1 MPLRLAAIHTG
12 VSPPNPGAKPGR
24 LSSALPPRAKK
35 VTRIAFPGLSQS
47 NERTALVEGDTQ
59 YSYRQA
65 NARIDRFAA
74 GLLNTKMDLEE
85 ERIAVLIPAGLD
97 YVTALHGIWRAG
109 GIAIPLNVAA
119 AEPELEHYL
128 ANAGVTRVITSHKD
142 RVAVSRLAWNKPG
155 NEGVP
160 ALDEGRMPSFPTC
173 SLRASAAASAA
184 NTPSLPAAHQRRGN
198 PRRMPNIDVLQVES
212 LLADEP
218 GELPAIETSRRAM
231 IVFTSGTTGK
241 PKGVVVT
248 HKAIHAQIVS
258 LIEAWQWSE
267 TDVIP
272 LFLPL
277 HHMHGIINV
286 LSCALW
292 CGATVHA
299 MPKLD
304 LARLCDQVA
313 RGTYSVFMAVP
324 TIYVKLAGYFE
335 QLEAAERKAVCAGFS
350 RMRLNVSGSAACP
363 VKVFK
368 KWRELTGQMLL
379 ERYGTTET
387 GMAISN
393 PFCGERRAGH
403 VGQALPGV
411 NVQLFDEDDERITG
425 DGKQGEIRIKG
436 DGVFKEYWGNKAA
449 TRESFRDGWFCTGD
463 IAVIEGGS
471 YRIMGRSSVDIIK
484 SGGYKLSAL
493 EIEDVLLNHRDIC
506 EVAVVGVPDDTWG
519 ESVTAFVTVHE
530 GANFDFAGLK
540 KWCAGK
546 MSAYKIPKRLKILDS
561 LPRNSM
567 GKVIKTALRALP

>member
-1 MPLRLAAIHTG
+1 MPLRLAATDTS
-12 VSPPNPGAKPGR
+12 VSPPKPGIKPSR
-24 LSSALPPRAKK
+24 LSSALPPRAKT
-35 VTRIAFPGLSQS
+35 VTRTAFPGLSDS

-59 YSYRQA
+59 YSYSQA

-74 GLLNTKMDLEE
+74 GLLNTKKDLEE

-119 AEPELEHYL
+119 AGPELEHFL
-128 ANAGVTRVITSHKD
+128 ANASVTRVITSHKD
-142 RVAVSRLAWNKPG
+142 RVAVSRLAWDSPG
-155 NEGVP
+155 P
-160 ALDEGRMPSFPTC
+160 
-173 SLRASAAASAA
+173 RASPPSSRAGCPRSQRVSLASA
-184 NTPSLPAAHQRRGN
+184 QRRLGQ
-198 PRRMPNIDVLQVES
+198 MPNIDVLEVES

-304 LARLCDQVA
+304 LARLCEQVA
-313 RGTYSVFMAVP
+313 RGTYTVFMAVP

-335 QLEAAERKAVCAGFS
+335 QLDALEREAVCAGFG

-393 PFCGERRAGH
+393 PYCGERRAGY

-411 NVQLFDEDDERITG
+411 TVQLFDDGDERITG
-425 DGKQGEIRIKG
+425 DGAQGEIRIMG

-449 TRESFRDGWFCTGD
+449 TRESFRDSWFCTGD
-463 IAVIEGGS
+463 IAVIEEGS

-493 EIEDVLLNHRDIC
+493 EVEDVLLNHRDIC

-519 ESVTAFVTVHE
+519 ECVAAFATVHE
-530 GANFDFAGLK
+530 GASLDIADLK

-567 GKVIKTALRALP
+567 GKVIKTALPKLL

>member
-1 MPLRLAAIHTG
+1 MSLRFTATDTG
-12 VSPPNPGAKPGR
+12 VSPPKPGIGPSR
-24 LSSALPPRAKK
+24 LSSALPPRAKT
-35 VTRIAFPGLSQS
+35 VTRTAFPGLSDS
-47 NERTALVEGDTQ
+47 NERIALVEGDAQ
-59 YSYRQA
+59 YSYRQT

-74 GLLNTKMDLEE
+74 GLLNGKKDLDE
-85 ERIAVLIPAGLD
+85 ERIAVLVPAGLD

-128 ANAGVTRVITSHKD
+128 SNAGVTRVIANHKD
-142 RVAVSRLAWNKPG
+142 QVAVSRLAWNNPG
-155 NEGVP
+155 NEGVL
-160 ALDEGRMPSFPTC
+160 ALDGGQDALS
-173 SLRASAAASAA
+173 
-184 NTPSLPAAHQRRGN
+184 PSLSTARQRRGN
-198 PRRMPNIDVLQVES
+198 PRRMPNIDVLEVES
-212 LLADEP
+212 LLAGEP
-218 GELPAIETSRRAM
+218 GELPAIEPSRRAM

-248 HKAIHAQIVS
+248 HKAIHAQIAS

-304 LARLCDQVA
+304 LARLCEQAA

-324 TIYVKLAGYFE
+324 TIYVKLIAWLKE
-335 QLEAAERKAVCAGFS
+335 LEAVEQKAVCDGFG

-363 VKVFK
+363 GGVFNQ
-368 KWRELTGQMLL
+368 WRELTGQLLL

-393 PFCGERRAGH
+393 PYRGERRAGR

-411 NVQLFDEDDERITG
+411 TVQLFDEHDEPITK
-425 DGKQGEIRIKG
+425 DGAQGEIRIKG

-449 TRESFRDGWFCTGD
+449 TRESFRNGWFCTGD
-463 IAVIEGGS
+463 IAVVEQGS

-493 EIEDVLLNHRDIC
+493 EIEDILLNHHYIR

-519 ESVTAFVTVHE
+519 ECVTAFVTVHE
-530 GANFDFAGLK
+530 GANLDFTGLK
-540 KWCAGK
+540 QWCAGR
-546 MSAYKIPKRLKILDS
+546 MSAYKIPKRLKILDF

-567 GKVIKTALRALP
+567 GKVIKTTLRELF

>member
-1 MPLRLAAIHTG
+1 M
-12 VSPPNPGAKPGR
+12 
-24 LSSALPPRAKK
+24 
-35 VTRIAFPGLSQS
+35 TRTAFPGLSDS
-47 NERTALVEGDTQ
+47 NERIALVEGDAQ

-74 GLLNTKMDLEE
+74 GLLNGNHDLEE
-85 ERIAVLIPAGLD
+85 ERIAVLVPARLD

-128 ANAGVTRVITSHKD
+128 SNAGVTRVIASHKD
-142 RVAVSRLAWNKPG
+142 RAAVSRLAWNNPG
-155 NEGVP
+155 NEGVL

-173 SLRASAAASAA
+173 SLRASAAASAT
-184 NTPSLPAAHQRRGN
+184 NTPSLSAAHQHRGN
-198 PRRMPNIDVLQVES
+198 PRRMPNFDVLEVES
-212 LLADEP
+212 LLSETR
-218 GELPAIETSRRAM
+218 GELPAIEPSRRAM

-248 HKAIHAQIVS
+248 HKAIYAQIAA

-304 LARLCDQVA
+304 LARLCEQVA
-313 RGTYSVFMAVP
+313 RGTYTVFMAVP
-324 TIYVKLAGYFE
+324 TIYVKLIAYLKG
-335 QLEAAERKAVCAGFS
+335 LEAVEQEAICDSFG
-350 RMRLNVSGSAACP
+350 RMRLNISGSAACP
-363 VKVFK
+363 AGVFNQ
-368 KWRELTGQMLL
+368 WRELTGQILL

-393 PFCGERRAGH
+393 PYRGERRAGR

-411 NVQLFDEDDERITG
+411 TVQLFDEHDEPITR
-425 DGKQGEIRIKG
+425 DGAQGEIRVRG
-436 DGVFKEYWGNKAA
+436 ETVFKEYWGNKKA
-449 TRESFRDGWFCTGD
+449 TRESFRSGWFCTGD
-463 IAVIEGGS
+463 IGVIEDDY
-471 YRIMGRSSVDIIK
+471 YRIKGRSSVDIIK

-493 EIEDVLLNHRDIC
+493 EIEDVLLNHHAIR
-506 EVAVVGVPDDTWG
+506 EVAIVGVPDDTWG
-519 ESVTAFVTVHE
+519 ECVAAFVTLQE
-530 GANFDFAGLK
+530 GASLDFAGLK
-540 KWCAGK
+540 QWCAGK
-546 MSAYKIPKRLKILDS
+546 MSAYKIPKRLKTLDS

-567 GKVIKTALRALP
+567 GKVIKTALREQF

>member
-1 MPLRLAAIHTG
+1 M
-12 VSPPNPGAKPGR
+12 
-24 LSSALPPRAKK
+24 
-35 VTRIAFPGLSQS
+35 TRTAFPGLSDS
-47 NERTALVEGDTQ
+47 NERIALVEGDVQ

-74 GLLNTKMDLEE
+74 GLLNTKKDLEE

-119 AEPELEHYL
+119 AGPELEQFL
-128 ANAGVTRVITSHKD
+128 ANAGVTRMVADHGQPA
-142 RVAVSRLAWNKPG
+142 AVSRLCERLDIELLSVAGALAEGPG
-155 NEGVP
+155 K
-160 ALDEGRMPSFPTC
+160 
-173 SLRASAAASAA
+173 
-184 NTPSLPAAHQRRGN
+184 
-198 PRRMPNIDVLQVES
+198 
-212 LLADEP
+212 
-218 GELPAIETSRRAM
+218 LPAIETSRRAM

-292 CGATVHA
+292 CGATVHS

-304 LARLCDQVA
+304 LARLCEQVA
-313 RGTYSVFMAVP
+313 HGTYSVFMAVP

-335 QLEAAERKAVCAGFS
+335 QLEAVERKAVCAGFG

-393 PFCGERRAGH
+393 PYCGEKRAGH

-411 NVQLFDEDDERITG
+411 TVQLFDEDDGRITG

-436 DGVFKEYWGNKAA
+436 DGIFKEYWGNKAA

-463 IAVIEGGS
+463 IAVLEEGS

-519 ESVTAFVTVHE
+519 ESVTAFVTVRD
-530 GANFDFAGLK
+530 GANLDFAGLK
-540 KWCAGK
+540 KWCAGR

-567 GKVIKTALRALP
+567 GKVIKTALRELF